1 MEQAGGAGDVSPQKL
16 KRNNCGPPKFYM
28 KLFSNIRKYMSL
40 VYVEQLE
47 MVQLSLKDMVNLNYI
62 QPNK

>member
-1 MEQAGGAGDVSPQKL
+1 MGAWGTHAPPKL
-16 KRNNCGPPKFYM
+16 KPNNRGPPKFYM

-47 MVQLSLKDMVNLNYI
+47 MAQLSLKDTVNLNYI